1 MERKHNAMPAQ
12 NCRYGGM
19 ALFTLQNVLLT
30 LLALVAGTSFVVQQ
44 AVNSNLRIEL
54 GSAWWAGFIS
64 YLGGT
69 LVMLIMV
76 VLMREPPL
84 SSNLISRSTW
94 WSWSGG
100 LFGAIYIAIS
110 ILLLPRLGAFT
121 IVALIVIGQL
131 VTSIVFDHFGILN
144 VPHYPVSI
152 TRIVGGVFLFV
163 GAVLTRW

>member
-1 MERKHNAMPAQ
+1 MHNAKLTE
-12 NCRYGGM
+12 NHRHGGR
-19 ALFTLQNVLLT
+19 ALFTVQNVLLT
-30 LLALVAGTSFVVQQ
+30 LLALAAGTSFVIQQ

-69 LVMLIMV
+69 LVMLVMV
-76 VLMREPPL
+76 VLMRAPL
-84 SSNLISRSTW
+84 LSFNLISRSTW

-121 IVALIVIGQL
+121 VVALIVIGQL
-131 VTSIVFDHFGILN
+131 VTSLVFDHFGILN
-144 VPHYPVSI
+144 VPCYPI
-152 TRIVGGVFLFV
+152 TFTRIVGGIFLLA
-163 GAVLTRW
+163 GAVLIRW

>member
-1 MERKHNAMPAQ
+1 MPAE
-12 NCRYGGM
+12 NCRYGGR
-19 ALFTLQNVLLT
+19 ALFTLENVLLT
-30 LLALVAGTSFVVQQ
+30 LLALGAGTSFVVQQ
-44 AVNSNLRIEL
+44 AVNSNLRMEI

-76 VLMREPPL
+76 VLMRQPL
-84 SSNLISRSTW
+84 LSTNSISNSSW
-94 WSWSGG
+94 WSWTGG

-131 VTSIVFDHFGILN
+131 VTSLVFDHFGIMN

-152 TRIVGGVFLFV
+152 ARIVGGVFLFV
-163 GAVLTRW
+163 GAVLIRW